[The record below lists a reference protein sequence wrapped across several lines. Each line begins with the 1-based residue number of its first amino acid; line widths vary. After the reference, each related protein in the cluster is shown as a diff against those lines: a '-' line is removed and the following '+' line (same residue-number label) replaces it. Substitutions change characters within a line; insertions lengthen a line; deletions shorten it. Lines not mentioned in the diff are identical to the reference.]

1 MERVLCIGN
10 YSKLHKLNL
19 INLEIEMAYRI
30 FNEENFVYPPLLLI
44 DLPFTVFYSS
54 KIVELNVRVR
64 NFDDC
69 LCLLDGRLCQLHTF
83 IVKIDKIQNSSKTLD
98 NKKILYNLK
107 CFSLISSQTNGY
119 DTKIVPLLH
128 HMSQL
133 EKLTLSLVVRDR
145 TSFIDGTQL
154 HNDILHKMA
163 HLRIFTFDIVTRN
176 VIFSQGAQPSS
187 DDVRCTFV
195 ERRYYVNCYID
206 YYSQGINLCHIYSL
220 PFTMK
225 RMRHIPFEHDF
236 FVKISKSFPL
246 ISQLALLNVWKQEKK
261 TRLPSLNT
269 LYVNYQDLM
278 TTTEDYTNDLARENC
293 AKVKNIIFD
302 TIPIV
307 YSENFYLY
315 FPSL

>member
-1 MERVLCIGN
+1 
-10 YSKLHKLNL
+10 
-19 INLEIEMAYRI
+19 
-30 FNEENFVYPPLLLI
+30 
-44 DLPFTVFYSS
+44 
-54 KIVELNVRVR
+54 
-64 NFDDC
+64 
-69 LCLLDGRLCQLHTF
+69 
-83 IVKIDKIQNSSKTLD
+83 
-98 NKKILYNLK
+98 
-107 CFSLISSQTNGY
+107 
-119 DTKIVPLLH
+119 
-128 HMSQL
+128 MSQL